1 MQLEPEPIHDS
12 NRYPDSLCVMLQCW
26 IKSTQ
31 STQLQL
37 HLRCKLQQFKDSSS
51 GITPTPGISSLSMSS
66 LIPVSPNFRRLEG
79 PKLAHLPF
87 HEDIKHFGSWR
98 LPQDWGFTSTLELLG
113 LCVQGLRASRV
124 LSVLPNTLTQVQAGR
139 EHRILL
145 LLASLAQTETGE
157 ACDFEYETFS
167 RRLPKVLGDRGS
179 SSSDSHHATPNRFSL
194 WGLGCWNGPQ
204 NPPPSKR
211 NPAQTRCRKLLP
223 LHTAASARSR
233 SSPGARWPW
242 ASTIGAQ
249 IITLYNTTTIGA

>member
-1 MQLEPEPIHDS
+1 MQLESEPIHDS

-145 LLASLAQTETGE
+145 LLHWLRPKPARLVISSTKLSAVG
-157 ACDFEYETFS
+157 S
-167 RRLPKVLGDRGS
+167 RRCSGTLEAAAPTHTTQPR
-179 SSSDSHHATPNRFSL
+179 T
-194 WGLGCWNGPQ
+194 GLAFGV
-204 NPPPSKR
+204 
-211 NPAQTRCRKLLP
+211 
-223 LHTAASARSR
+223 
-233 SSPGARWPW
+233 
-242 ASTIGAQ
+242 
-249 IITLYNTTTIGA
+249 